1 MIDHRAFAEPPLQ
14 PIITGK
20 VRLNM
25 RECRTAFVPE
35 QKFQLSKLDRLKA
48 GGRLKSVT
56 ETRKGR
62 WRHCL
67 EDIHLPH
74 ERLHDCPR
82 AFEGMNRA
90 EEIPCGKIF
99 LNFFKLMQQLLKP
112 ELIGLVNDDEEHF
125 IVFRRR

>member
-1 MIDHRAFAEPPLQ
+1 MIDHRAFAEPLLQ

-35 QKFQLSKLDRLKA
+35 QKFQLPKLDRLESRC
-48 GGRLKSVT
+48 RLESVT

-62 WRHCL
+62 WRHCF
-67 EDIHLPH
+67 ENVHLAH
-74 ERLHDCPR
+74 QCLHDGPG
-82 AFEGMNRA
+82 AFEGMNRT
-90 EEIPCGKIF
+90 EEIACGKIL

-112 ELIGLVNDDEEHF
+112 ELIGLMNDDEQHF
-125 IVFRRR
+125 IVFRWR